1 METRW
6 GRNMNRLIIVAVVGA
21 LFLSGCSTAGQIAT
35 SAKQFVFGDRLPPD
49 APSLQKSAEKRWVL
63 IKNPRYGSLAS
74 EPEYTWVEEDNI
86 PLTVNTLIFGN
97 KSVIAAPEIVAKYG
111 SPPGGGK
118 ISPLQG
124 GQYLKTTK
132 GRDGA
137 PAPSRAIQ
145 QTPFNHVVASPI
157 PEESSGVTPRGYVIY
172 VDQKR
177 LVIDLTAQDG
187 LKPGTIVSIRR
198 DKIPVVHPVTGE
210 YLGELDEDLGSA
222 KIVELRERF
231 SVAEIQDLAPG
242 AQVKLKDRV
251 IPRF

>member
-1 METRW
+1 MSRVI
-6 GRNMNRLIIVAVVGA
+6 MVAVVGL
-21 LFLSGCSTAGQIAT
+21 LFLSGCSTVGQIANST
-35 SAKQFVFGDRLPPD
+35 KQFVLGDRLPPE
-49 APSLQKSAEKRWVL
+49 APSIQQSAEKRWVL

-86 PLTVNTLIFGN
+86 PVTVNTVIFGK
-97 KSVIAAPEIVAKYG
+97 KSVIAPPEIVAKYG

-124 GQYLKTTK
+124 GQHLQANR
-132 GRDGA
+132 GREPL
-137 PAPSRAIQ
+137 PAQPSRSAP
-145 QTPFNHVVASPI
+145 QTPFNHIVASPI

-187 LKPGTIVSIRR
+187 LKPGAIVSLRR
-198 DKIPVVHPVTGE
+198 EKIPVVHPVTGE
-210 YLGELDEDLGSA
+210 YLGELDEELGSA
-222 KIVELRERF
+222 RIVELRERF
-231 SVAEIQDLAPG
+231 SVAEIQELAPG
-242 AQVKLKDRV
+242 VQIKLKDRV